1 VKAEVHF
8 PRFSSRRPIFFV
20 AVFFIVGILL
30 GDAVWHGRLAVWLAA
45 VVAGALAAGLC
56 VVASERVGAVVA
68 ALLAVWL
75 GVVVVNSYRARVSWG
90 DSFSMLAGDGEECLI
105 EGVVLDEP
113 EARTT
118 EGLFGAPASC
128 LYRFHLR
135 VTGVSVEDD
144 TAGTVRPAGGRVVV
158 TATRA
163 GELGIGYGDRVRF
176 RGRVGVPDP
185 ARNPGGFDYREYLE
199 RKGIQRVVRVG
210 AREEIERLGTGGSL
224 AWRIVYSVRGRLERA
239 LEYGPM
245 SDDSRAFLKGV
256 LLGKRRAISEELEEA
271 LVYTNTVHVLAI
283 SGLHV
288 AIVALAVHWVFRAVF
303 LPRWAASVLTL
314 AVIALYAAMTGGRA
328 SVVRASVMMGVILM
342 APVVRR
348 QADALSSLA
357 LAAVLILLFRPLD
370 VFSPGFQLSFVAAGG
385 VVILAPRLIE
395 WAAERW
401 HLRPEPGVDVPGWRA
416 GINWLALRL
425 VQLAA
430 VCVAAYV
437 AVAPLTA
444 FHFNRFAP
452 LSFIPNVAVVA
463 LMGFIVP
470 LGMVAAVVGQVWP
483 FAAGVLN
490 AVNGVL
496 IGALSQVVVLT
507 SNLRLIHLNV
517 RSAPVLVLGAYY
529 GVLVAV
535 GFAHGASRTLRVA
548 LVAAL
553 AVVGGV
559 VMWSP
564 VMGTPDCAEV
574 VVLDVGKGESIFVRT
589 REGRR
594 ILIDGGMV
602 LGSDPGRWTIMPF
615 LRSRGYNR
623 LDAVVLT
630 HYDSDHYGGL
640 THVVEHIGVRRFI
653 VRGGPESRKAHRVA
667 GLLGLVERRGIP
679 IERIEAGDRL
689 TPVGDTPIV
698 ALWPDADLHWATS
711 ENNASI
717 VLRVDESGGML
728 LTSDVEHET
737 ERRLLDSE
745 AGRLAAGVLKVPHQ
759 GSKQSSTPEF
769 LDAVEPRLA
778 IITADRFRIHPHPAP
793 EIVERYKERGIV
805 VLRTDEHGA
814 ITVRLTRDGVRVWT
828 MLRGADEPGAVLE

>member
-1 VKAEVHF
+1 
-8 PRFSSRRPIFFV
+8 V

-30 GDAVWHGRLAVWLAA
+30 GDAIWHGRLAVWLAA
-45 VVAGALAAGLC
+45 VVVGALAAVLC
-56 VVASERVGAVVA
+56 VVASTRVGVA
-68 ALLAVWL
+68 AVALLVVWV
-75 GVVVVNSYRARVSWG
+75 GVVVVNFYRARVSGG
-90 DSFSMLAGDGEECLI
+90 DSFSALVGDGQECLI

-113 EARTT
+113 EGKTT
-118 EGLFGAPASC
+118 EGLFGGPSGR

-135 VTGVSVEDD
+135 VTGFSTGDE
-144 TAGTVRPAGGRVVV
+144 TAGPMRPARGRVVV
-158 TATRA
+158 TATREA
-163 GELGIGYGDRVRF
+163 ELGIGYGDRIRF
-176 RGRVGVPDP
+176 RGRVQVPEP
-185 ARNPGGFDYREYLE
+185 ARNPGGFDYRAYLE
-199 RKGIQRVVRVG
+199 RKGIQRIVRIG
-210 AREEIERLGTGGSL
+210 ARDEIERLGGGGSV
-224 AWRIVYSVRGRLERA
+224 AWRVIYGVRGRLDRA
-239 LEYGPM
+239 LDYGRV
-245 SDDSRAFLKGV
+245 SEDSRAFLKGV

-288 AIVALAVHWVFRAVF
+288 AIVAFAVHWAFRFVFV
-303 LPRWAASVLTL
+303 PRWAASVLTVV
-314 AVIALYAAMTGGRA
+314 VIALYAAMTGGRP
-328 SVVRASVMMGVILM
+328 SVVRASVMMGVIFL
-342 APVVRR
+342 APLVRR
-348 QADALSSLA
+348 ESDVLNSLA
-357 LAAVLILLFRPLD
+357 LAAVLILVFRPLD
-370 VFSPGFQLSFVAAGG
+370 VFSPGFQLSFVAAGA
-385 VVILAPRLIE
+385 VVVLAPRLIE

-401 HLRPEPGVDVPGWRA
+401 HLRPELGVDVPQWRA
-416 GINWLALRL
+416 GVNWLALRV
-425 VQLAA
+425 VQLSA

-483 FAAGVLN
+483 FVAGVLN
-490 AVNGVL
+490 GVNGAL
-496 IGALSQVVVLT
+496 IGALSRVVVLT
-507 SNLRLIHLNV
+507 SNLRFIHLNV

-535 GFAHGASRTLRVA
+535 GFAHGASRTMRVA
-548 LVAAL
+548 LAAAL
-553 AVVGGV
+553 AAVGGV
-559 VMWSP
+559 ALWSP
-564 VMGTPDCAEV
+564 VVGAPDCTEV

-630 HYDSDHYGGL
+630 HYDADHYGGL
-640 THVVEHIGVRRFI
+640 THVVEHIGVRRFV
-653 VRGGPESRKAHRVA
+653 VRGGPESRKAGNA
-667 GLLGLVERRGIP
+667 AELLRLVEERGIP
-679 IERIEAGDRL
+679 VERLGAGDRL
-689 TPVGDTPIV
+689 TPAGDTPIV
-698 ALWPDADLHWATS
+698 ALWPDAALPATTS

-717 VLRVDESGGML
+717 VLRVDEGSGVL
-728 LTSDVEHET
+728 LTSDIERDS
-737 ERRLLDSE
+737 ERRLVSGQ

-769 LDAVEPRLA
+769 LDAVGPRLA
-778 IITADRFRIHPHPAP
+778 IITADRFHIHPHPAP
-793 EIVERYKERGIV
+793 ETVAHYEARGIV

-814 ITVRLTRDGVRVWT
+814 ITVRLTPDAVLVWT
-828 MLRGADEPGAVLE
+828 MLPGASEPDAALE

>member
-1 VKAEVHF
+1 M
-8 PRFSSRRPIFFV
+8 
-20 AVFFIVGILL
+20 AVFFIAGILL
-30 GDAVWHGRLAVWLAA
+30 GDAIWHGRLAVWLAA
-45 VVAGALAAGLC
+45 VVVGALAAFLC
-56 VVASERVGAVVA
+56 VVASRWVGVAVA
-68 ALLAVWL
+68 ALLIAWL
-75 GVVVVNSYRARVSWG
+75 GVVAVSFYRARVLRG
-90 DSFSMLAGDGEECLI
+90 DSFSALVGEAEACWI

-113 EARTT
+113 EGKAT
-118 EGLFGAPASC
+118 EGLFGGPAGR

-135 VTGVSVEDD
+135 VTAFS
-144 TAGTVRPAGGRVVV
+144 TANDSDGKMSPARGRVVV
-158 TATRA
+158 TTTREA
-163 GELGIGYGDRVRF
+163 GLGIGYGDRIRL
-176 RGRVGVPDP
+176 RGRVQVPDP

-199 RKGIQRVVRVG
+199 RKGIQRVVRVRG
-210 AREEIERLGTGGSL
+210 GDEIERLGGGGSV
-224 AWRIVYSVRGRLERA
+224 AWRVVYGVRGRLERA
-239 LEYGPM
+239 LDYGRM
-245 SDDSRAFLKGV
+245 SEDSRAFLKGV

-288 AIVALAVHWVFRAVF
+288 AIVALAVHRVFRAVF
-303 LPRWAASVLTL
+303 LPRWAASVLTV
-314 AVIALYAAMTGGRA
+314 AVVALYAAMTGGRP

-348 QADALSSLA
+348 EADTLNSLA
-357 LAAVLILLFRPLD
+357 LAAVVILLFRPLD
-370 VFSPGFQLSFVAAGG
+370 VFSPGFQLSFVAAGA
-385 VVILAPRLIE
+385 VVMLAPRLIE

-401 HLRPEPGVDVPGWRA
+401 HLRPEPGVDVPEWRMP
-416 GINWLALRL
+416 INRVALTG
-425 VQLAA
+425 VQLLA

-463 LMGFIVP
+463 LMGLIVP
-470 LGMVAAVVGQVWP
+470 LGMAAAIVGQVCS

-490 AVNGVL
+490 AVNGAL
-496 IGALSQVVVLT
+496 IGGLSRVVVLT
-507 SNLRLIHLNV
+507 SNLRFIHLNV

-535 GFAHGASRTLRVA
+535 GFAHGASRTMRVA
-548 LVAAL
+548 LVAVLAAVGGVAL
-553 AVVGGV
+553 WSPVVGGH
-559 VMWSP
+559 
-564 VMGTPDCAEV
+564 DCAEV

-602 LGSDPGRWTIMPF
+602 VGSDPGRWTIMPF

-630 HYDSDHYGGL
+630 HYDADHYGGL

-653 VRGGPESRKAHRVA
+653 VRGGPESRKAGHVA
-667 GLLGLVERRGIP
+667 GLLRLVERRGIP
-679 IERIEAGDRL
+679 VERLEAGDRL

-698 ALWPDADLHWATS
+698 ALWPDGTLPGTTS

-717 VLRVDESGGML
+717 VLRVDEGSGVL
-728 LTSDVEHET
+728 LTSDIERDT
-737 ERRLLDSE
+737 ERRLVSGQ

-759 GSKQSSTPEF
+759 GSKWSSTPEF
-769 LDAVEPRLA
+769 LGAVGPRLA
-778 IITADRFRIHPHPAP
+778 IITADRFHIHPHPAP
-793 EIVERYKERGIV
+793 ETVVRYESLGIM

-814 ITVRLTRDGVRVWT
+814 ITVRLTPDGVRVWT
-828 MLRGADEPGAVLE
+828 MLPGANEPGAVLE